1 MSVHKFSSLNS
12 IRFKNQFIVI
22 LILSVLFI
30 SCSDNPS
37 SNTPEPKP
45 EPEPTEETAG
55 SLEVTTKTTGLDPNP
70 KGYTVDIADIEN
82 FQIDANATI
91 KSEEI
96 EEGSYSVELTDI
108 EDHCTIQSE
117 NPVTVNVNAG
127 ETSSVEFEIECK
139 GIFRSS
145 IVFFRP
151 QSQSAKFTK
160 SMVTQSYYTMN
171 PDGSDIQN
179 AGNLTKDG
187 YVHFLSD
194 ISPDGTKMVIAFA
207 ENKNG
212 SRSNYR
218 IAIVN
223 AFDHSI
229 NYLIDESD
237 DTNYY
242 HPVFSPDGAQ
252 IAFTGYSDRGLFGDI
267 YVMDADGANV
277 IKVTNTKDLDERPDW
292 SPDGTQIIF
301 QRSSNDYKYMGIFAI
316 NVDGSGERLIS
327 NSELEFSNPR
337 WSPDGNQIVAEGT
350 QRDENG
356 YSYSEIYIM
365 NSDGS
370 AIKKVA
376 GKKGQGI
383 FHSAPRWSPDGNTII
398 FSSNRSG
405 EPDEEFG
412 YSYEPYDLFRVN
424 RDGSDLMNLT
434 NTSGASET
442 NVMWSPVND

>member
-1 MSVHKFSSLNS
+1 MSIGDIS
-12 IRFKNQFIVI
+12 ITTVSRISYYFITLVI
-22 LILSVLFI
+22 LIFLGI

-37 SNTPEPKP
+37 SNKP
-45 EPEPTEETAG
+45 EPEPEPEPMG
-55 SLEVTTKTTGLDPNP
+55 SVQVKTITKGLDPNP
-70 KGYTVDIADIEN
+70 RGYTVDISNVEI

-96 EEGSYSVELTDI
+96 EEGNYSVELTDI

-117 NPVTVNVNAG
+117 NPVIVEVNAG

-139 GIFRSS
+139 GIFRNN

-151 QSQSAKFTK
+151 QSQSAKFAK
-160 SMVTQSYYTMN
+160 SMVTHSYYTLK
-171 PDGSDIQN
+171 PDDSNIQN

-212 SRSNYR
+212 VRSNYR

-223 AFDHSI
+223 AYDNSI
-229 NYLIDESD
+229 HYLIEESD

-242 HPVFSPDGAQ
+242 HPVFSPDGDQ
-252 IAFTGYSDRGLFGDI
+252 IAFTGYSDNGLFGDI

-277 IKVTNTKDLDERPDW
+277 TKVTNTEDLDEQPDW
-292 SPDGTQIIF
+292 SPDGTQLIF
-301 QRSSNDYKYMGIFAI
+301 QRSSSDYKHMGIFTI
-316 NVDGSGERLIS
+316 NINGSDERLIS
-327 NSELEFSNPR
+327 DSDLEFSSPH
-337 WSPDGNQIVAEGT
+337 WSPDGNQILVVGS

-356 YSYSEIYIM
+356 YSYSEIYTM

-370 AIKKVA
+370 SIKKVA

-412 YSYEPYDLFRVN
+412 YSYEPYDLFKVN
-424 RDGSDLMNLT
+424 KDGSDLMNLT
-434 NTSGASET
+434 NSSEISET
-442 NVMWSPVND
+442 NAMWSPVED